1 MSFLDNPT
9 PVMVTPEAALP
20 GRDTPILAEPKPH
33 TVLGTDIL
41 SLPENMEQ
49 IYLAAGCY
57 WGVEEIFWQTPGVY
71 TTAVGFMGGYTPNP
85 TYKEVCTGLTGHT
98 ETVRVV
104 FDPEQISAAE
114 ILKIFFECHDPT
126 SLYRQVG
133 DIGTQYR
140 SAIFFRSQKQKLAIS
155 KMILQYQEVLKQ
167 AGKGE
172 IVTEVSPALSHVF
185 YPAEDEHQQY
195 LQKNPNGYR
204 CHSQSGL
211 PCPLPGSGPLAEL
224 ASTPNTVP
232 ITASVTRSSTNFLK
246 LG

>member
-1 MSFLDNPT
+1 MSLQNT
-9 PVMVTPEAALP
+9 SVPVMVRPEDALP
-20 GRDTPILAEPKPH
+20 GRDTPILSSPKQH
-33 TVLGTDIL
+33 TVLGTDIF
-41 SLPENMEQ
+41 SLPQNMEQ

-71 TTAVGFMGGYTPNP
+71 TTSVGFMGGYTPNP

-104 FDPEQISAAE
+104 FNPEEISAAE
-114 ILKIFFECHDPT
+114 ILQIFFECHDPT

-140 SAIFFRSQKQKLAIS
+140 SAIFFTSQKQKLTIS

-172 IVTEVSPALSHVF
+172 IVTEVSPAVSHAF
-185 YPAEDEHQQY
+185 YPAEDSHQQY
-195 LQKNPNGYR
+195 LQKNPDGYR
-204 CHSQSGL
+204 CHSKSGL

-224 ASTPNTVP
+224 STNPDATS
-232 ITASVTRSSTNFLK
+232 ITTSVKRTNTNFLK
-246 LG
+246 LN